1 MLAQEVA
8 IVFPVLDW
16 YQSKCPSKLAMVV
29 ENYMIDIRGTLIGV
43 YNADGGLSGELSYVF
58 GHLIGLRSCS
68 LCDISHSPIK
78 KKASFKELE
87 QHLLAE
93 HGIIVRMVHLN
104 ERNERELKASE
115 GREPCMLL
123 EYPDQ
128 SISMFLDATDLKALS
143 GSVKSLKKLIASRLD
158 LYL

>member
-1 MLAQEVA
+1 MA
-8 IVFPVLDW
+8 
-16 YQSKCPSKLAMVV
+16 
-29 ENYMIDIRGTLIGV
+29 DIRGTLIGI
-43 YNADGGLSGELSYVF
+43 YKADGGLAGELVYVF
-58 GHLIGLRSCS
+58 GHLIGIRSCS

-78 KKASFKELE
+78 KKTAFKELE
-87 QHLLAE
+87 QHLLSE
-93 HGIIVRMVHLN
+93 HGILVRMIHLN

-128 SISMFLDATDLKALS
+128 SISMFLDSTDLKALS
-143 GSVKSLKKLIASRLD
+143 GNVKSLKNLITSRLD

>member
-1 MLAQEVA
+1 MPNKSTWRWRELEFCEIWKHRLQ
-8 IVFPVLDW
+8 
-16 YQSKCPSKLAMVV
+16 
-29 ENYMIDIRGTLIGV
+29 IRVQIHVTQTRATLIGI
-43 YNADGGLSGELSYVF
+43 YKADGGIIGELSYFF
-58 GHLIGLRSCS
+58 GHLVGARSCS

-78 KKASFKELE
+78 KKSSFKSLE
-87 QHLLAE
+87 RELLAE
-93 HGIIVRMVHLN
+93 HGIAIKMIHMN

-128 SISMFLDATDLKALS
+128 SISMFLDYVDLKALS
-143 GSVKSLKKLIASRLD
+143 GSVGSLRKLILSRLD

>member
-1 MLAQEVA
+1 MTNV
-8 IVFPVLDW
+8 
-16 YQSKCPSKLAMVV
+16 
-29 ENYMIDIRGTLIGV
+29 RGTLIGI
-43 YNADGGLSGELSYVF
+43 YNADGGLAGELAYVF
-58 GHLIGLRSCS
+58 GHLIGVRSCS

-78 KKASFKELE
+78 KKAAFKELE
-87 QHLLAE
+87 QHLIAE
-93 HGIIVRMVHLN
+93 HRILVRMIHLN

-128 SISMFLDATDLKALS
+128 SISMFLDSTDLKALS
-143 GSVKSLKKLIASRLD
+143 GSVNSLKKLITSRLD